1 MMDELDGEKE
11 QSSQG
16 QTQTGK
22 SPSSKHSYNNIKHI
36 DCHLQTWC
44 SNTALSNISIHF
56 QLLLQFP
63 SFIFQYVTLKESRFK
78 AK

>member
-1 MMDELDGEKE
+1 MMDELHGEYK

-16 QTQTGK
+16 QAETGK

-44 SNTALSNISIHF
+44 SNTALSNIPSHF
-56 QLLLQFP
+56 QLPVEFP
-63 SFIFQYVTLKESRFK
+63 SFIFQYVTHKDSIFK